1 MWLRT
6 GQLYYSQSRSGY
18 KSITCC
24 ILETHSHRRC
34 NNNKTDVTQEVM
46 LHMQH
51 HFLRKR
57 ASYLRLLWLTGS
69 FCVQTQTINSMC
81 WRSCRV
87 HAVGV
92 GLHTPCAAS
101 LICTCAL
108 LARTSLTMPRIRAMP
123 SSHAPCNR
131 CQELIQRAL
140 LN

>member
-1 MWLRT
+1 MAMDRLDYVYRLFQAR
-6 GQLYYSQSRSGY
+6 GPNLASSPGH
-18 KSITCC
+18 
-24 ILETHSHRRC
+24 THLS
-34 NNNKTDVTQEVM
+34 M
-46 LHMQH
+46 LHAACNIERWVWPGDEARPNH
-51 HFLRKR
+51 R
-57 ASYLRLLWLTGS
+57 LTGS

-92 GLHTPCAAS
+92 GLHTPRAAS

-140 LN
+140 HN